1 MTERFGASWGFPVTV
16 FNIQKVKREVVS
28 LAQAVARR
36 KKHIAWRAPVSP
48 GSEIQFYSQS
58 QELGF

>member
-16 FNIQKVKREVVS
+16 FNIQKVKRKVVS
-28 LAQAVARR
+28 QAVARR
-36 KKHIAWRAPVSP
+36 KKHTAWRAPVSP
-48 GSEIQFYSQS
+48 GSEIQLYSQN